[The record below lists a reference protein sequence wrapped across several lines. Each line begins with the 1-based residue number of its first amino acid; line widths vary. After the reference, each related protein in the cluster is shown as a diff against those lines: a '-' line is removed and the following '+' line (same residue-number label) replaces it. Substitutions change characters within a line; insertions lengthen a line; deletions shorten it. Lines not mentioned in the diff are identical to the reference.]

1 MCIRDR
7 ERIYKLGDKDNFWS
21 MGDTGPCGPCSEIM
35 YDIGEE
41 GSNCPNSETCTVECE
56 CGRFLEIW
64 NLVFMQFDRSEDGQL
79 VPLPSPSID
88 TGMGLERLASVMQD
102 VKSNYDTD
110 LFQYL
115 TNYIATFL
123 GTKYGKNKETDISI
137 RVLSDHARAVTF
149 LISDGVI
156 PSSEGR
162 GYVARRILRRAVR
175 HNKKLGISDPFLHN
189 LVGLVV
195 EEMKGFY
202 PELASQKDN
211 IISIVINEEKKF
223 LLTIDRGFDQ
233 LKEAMRMS
241 SKKKIK
247 SSTKVKTSDI
257 VSFFNLDF
265 KETIVQKKIK
275 FEPSKE
281 IIKSNEDQIIDNNEN
296 FIVLNKSSGI
306 SVQGGTKSKKNL
318 VDIFAKSEIFQG
330 TKPYSVHRLDKDTSG
345 VFIMAKT
352 RESAQLLTS
361 LFRLR
366 KVHKTYLAIC
376 HGELNKDS
384 GEWNDDLIRYDGE
397 KKIIEKAKT
406 IYKVL
411 DKNSEASLVE
421 LKPITGRKHQLRK
434 QLYALGPVSYTHLT
448 LPTNREV

>member
-1 MCIRDR
+1 MKKSYTVD
-7 ERIYKLGDKDNFWS
+7 S
-21 MGDTGPCGPCSEIM
+21 
-35 YDIGEE
+35 
-41 GSNCPNSETCTVECE
+41 TCNDM
-56 CGRFLEIW
+56 R
-64 NLVFMQFDRSEDGQL
+64 
-79 VPLPSPSID
+79 
-88 TGMGLERLASVMQD
+88 
-102 VKSNYDTD
+102 
-110 LFQYL
+110 
-115 TNYIATFL
+115 
-123 GTKYGKNKETDISI
+123 
-137 RVLSDHARAVTF
+137 
-149 LISDGVI
+149 
-156 PSSEGR
+156 
-162 GYVARRILRRAVR
+162 
-175 HNKKLGISDPFLHN
+175 
-189 LVGLVV
+189 
-195 EEMKGFY
+195 
-202 PELASQKDN
+202 
-211 IISIVINEEKKF
+211 
-223 LLTIDRGFDQ
+223 IDRWTR
-233 LKEAMRMS
+233 LKIGKIPQGLIEKYLRS
-241 SKKKIK
+241 GKIKINKKKIK
-247 SSTKVKTSDI
+247 SSTKVKTNDI
-257 VSFFNLDF
+257 VNFFNLDF

-296 FIVLNKSSGI
+296 FVVLNKSSGI

-376 HGELNKDS
+376 HGELNTDA

-406 IYKVL
+406 IFKVL

-434 QLYALGPVSYTHLT
+434 QLYALGQPIFGDIKYKLSNSSRGLNKNLMLHSYQIKFIIDDVKHTYTAL
-448 LPTNREV
+448 LPDYFRKLLKTKRLRFSGLK

>member
-1 MCIRDR
+1 MKKSFTVD
-7 ERIYKLGDKDNFWS
+7 S
-21 MGDTGPCGPCSEIM
+21 
-35 YDIGEE
+35 
-41 GSNCPNSETCTVECE
+41 TCNDM
-56 CGRFLEIW
+56 R
-64 NLVFMQFDRSEDGQL
+64 
-79 VPLPSPSID
+79 
-88 TGMGLERLASVMQD
+88 
-102 VKSNYDTD
+102 
-110 LFQYL
+110 
-115 TNYIATFL
+115 
-123 GTKYGKNKETDISI
+123 
-137 RVLSDHARAVTF
+137 
-149 LISDGVI
+149 
-156 PSSEGR
+156 
-162 GYVARRILRRAVR
+162 
-175 HNKKLGISDPFLHN
+175 
-189 LVGLVV
+189 
-195 EEMKGFY
+195 
-202 PELASQKDN
+202 
-211 IISIVINEEKKF
+211 
-223 LLTIDRGFDQ
+223 IDRWTR
-233 LKEAMRMS
+233 LKIGKIPQGLIEKYLRS
-241 SKKKIK
+241 GKIKINKKKIK
-247 SSTKVKTSDI
+247 SSTKVKTNDI

-281 IIKSNEDQIIDNNEN
+281 IIRSNEDQIIDNNEN
-296 FIVLNKSSGI
+296 FVVLNKSSGI

-384 GEWNDDLIRYDGE
+384 GEWNDDLIRYDGD

-434 QLYALGPVSYTHLT
+434 QLYALGQPIFGDIKYKISNSSRGLNKNLMLHSYQIKFIIDDIKHTYTAL
-448 LPTNREV
+448 LPDYFRKLLKTKRLRFSGLK